1 MLGETIFYKLGEFF
15 GSLGGKQ
22 AQKAY
27 FNQRI
32 PYQINKGI
40 VYINAIV
47 PYKIYNS
54 IPQFKIPVDKLAS
67 MFANGKFKYQKIG
80 DNELLDLPEDIA
92 KLLENPN
99 VFQGQ
104 NPFMKTYL
112 RQLLIYGNQFIYK
125 NQASKLS
132 APASLT
138 CISSAY
144 LKPVLTGLVFDQ
156 VSMDGVVKEYQFIE
170 NSTEKSFETK
180 DVLWSKID
188 DVDNPVMGL
197 SPLFGLQFPTSNTE
211 LAYKYLNCISGEM
224 GALGFISAAQNK
236 DAMGPLPT
244 NPKDMKELEAQYRS
258 EYGVEESQM
267 KIKFTRAPLTFTHTS
282 HPTGELLLLEQI
294 DANFLT
300 ILHQLGV
307 NPNLFIN
314 STYENLRHGLVM
326 THNDTIVPYAD
337 GFTQSL
343 SKFIGVKPGY
353 RLVLDYSHLPYL
365 QTDKKTDADTFSV
378 VSNAL
383 DGLVTSNIITAAEA
397 KVRLEA
403 QFGK

>member
-1 MLGETIFYKLGEFF
+1 MAENIFYRLGDFF
-15 GSLGGKQ
+15 GNFGGKR

-32 PYQINKGI
+32 PYQINKGS

-54 IPQFKIPVDKLAS
+54 IPQFKTPVDKLAA
-67 MFANGKFKYQKIG
+67 MFANGKFALQQIG
-80 DNELLDLPEDIA
+80 GEDLLPLPPDIA
-92 KLLENPN
+92 ALLENPN

-125 NQASKLS
+125 NHASKLS

-138 CISSAY
+138 CVSSAY
-144 LKPVLTGLVFDQ
+144 IKPVLTGSVFDQ
-156 VSMDGVVKEYQFIE
+156 VSMDGIVKEYNFIE
-170 NSTEKSFETK
+170 NGNERTFETK

-188 DVDNPVMGL
+188 DIDNPVLGI

-224 GALGFISAAQNK
+224 GALGFISATQNK
-236 DAMGPLPT
+236 DSMGPLPT
-244 NPKDMKELEAQYRS
+244 NPKDIKELETQYRNDF
-258 EYGVEESQM
+258 GVEDDQM
-267 KIKFTRAPLTFTHTS
+267 KIKFTSAPLTFTHTS

-343 SKFIGVKPGY
+343 SKFIGIKPGY

-365 QTDKKTDADTFSV
+365 QLDKVSEATTFASV
-378 VSNAL
+378 SSALASLVSGA
-383 DGLVTSNIITAAEA
+383 IITPAEA
-397 KVRLEA
+397 KIRLEA